1 VNPYVIC
8 DASLCC
14 VRKRD
19 VESDDDIEDVAEE
32 QEKVEEV
39 EEDEIIE
46 SDVELEGETCE
57 PDDDPPQKVLFCF
70 AFRINIITLIDFCCI
85 WDFC

>member
-1 VNPYVIC
+1 
-8 DASLCC
+8 
-14 VRKRD
+14 
-19 VESDDDIEDVAEE
+19 VESDEDIEDVAEE

-57 PDDDPPQKVLFCF
+57 PDDDPPQKVLFYF
-70 AFRINIITLIDFCCI
+70 TF
-85 WDFC
+85 

>member
-1 VNPYVIC
+1 MNLYVIC
-8 DASLCC
+8 DALCS

-19 VESDDDIEDVAEE
+19 VESDDDVEDVAEE

-57 PDDDPPQKVLFCF
+57 PDDDPPQKVYLFYF
-70 AFRINIITLIDFCCI
+70 FNTHN
-85 WDFC
+85 